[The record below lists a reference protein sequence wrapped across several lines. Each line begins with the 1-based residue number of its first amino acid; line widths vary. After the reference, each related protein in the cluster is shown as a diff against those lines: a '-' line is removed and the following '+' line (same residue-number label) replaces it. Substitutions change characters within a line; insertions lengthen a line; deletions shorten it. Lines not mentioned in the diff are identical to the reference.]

1 METTVRSARPGDE
14 EHIFRLVR
22 ELAQFEQLEHQLVGN
37 AAALGSHLFG
47 ERPAAE
53 ALIAERGSD
62 VVGYALFFTTYS
74 TFLTR
79 PGIYLEDLYVSE
91 PERGTGVGKALLR
104 RVAQLA
110 CERNAGRLEWSVLD
124 WNQRAID
131 FYVASG
137 AKVLPDWRICRVTG
151 AELARLGA
159 G

>member
-1 METTVRSARPGDE
+1 METTIRSAHPGDE

-22 ELAQFEQLEHQLVGN
+22 ELALFEKLEHQLVGS

-53 ALIAERGSD
+53 ALIAERSSD

-91 PERGTGVGKALLR
+91 AERGTGVGKALLR
-104 RVAQLA
+104 RVAQVA
-110 CERNAGRLEWSVLD
+110 GERQAGRLEWSVLD

-137 AKVLPDWRICRVTG
+137 AKVLPEWRICRVTG
-151 AELARLGA
+151 AELERLAA

>member
-1 METTVRSARPGDE
+1 MEPTIRSARPGDE

-22 ELAQFEQLEHQLVGN
+22 ELARFEQLEHELIGS
-37 AAALGSHLFG
+37 AAALGGHLFG
-47 ERPAAE
+47 DKPAAE
-53 ALIAERGSD
+53 ALIAERGEA

-79 PGIYLEDLYVSE
+79 PGIYLEDLYVTE
-91 PERGTGVGKALLR
+91 AERGTGVGKALLR

-137 AKVLPDWRICRVTG
+137 AKLMHDWRICRVTG
-151 AELARLGA
+151 PELARLGA
-159 G
+159 S

>member
-1 METTVRSARPGDE
+1 MGTTIRFARPGDE

-22 ELAQFEQLEHQLVGN
+22 ELAQFEKLEHELTGS
-37 AAALGSHLFG
+37 AAALREHLFG
-47 ERPAAE
+47 DRPAAE
-53 ALIAERGSD
+53 ALVAERGNH

-91 PERGTGVGKALLR
+91 SERGKGVGKALLR

-110 CERNAGRLEWSVLD
+110 RERNAGRLEWSVLD

-137 AKVLPDWRICRVTG
+137 AKLLPEWRTCRVTG
-151 AELARLGA
+151 AALERLGA
-159 G
+159 A